1 MKYSLLLFIALVVW
15 GEVSAQQ
22 RRLLV
27 GPYMSADV
35 NRPFHRQVQ
44 ESINETIFSKPS
56 VGITAGIHGLYKLS
70 RKTIVGF
77 GFGYAYERYK
87 PNFFTDRFGLIAPED
102 PELFISYPYLTEHRF
117 ESIKIPL
124 SLRYYLHTS
133 ARLKPYLLTSVEYSF
148 RLQEKQTYMGIGS
161 ISGDIFAPAKNGFT
175 VSSNKFQYI
184 STGFSVGLG
193 VTTQL
198 SSRWQLHL
206 EPALQL
212 VQYRT
217 ENQPLQPVEPWSK
230 KNNLATLRSA
240 RVGFYLT
247 YTF

>member
-1 MKYSLLLFIALVVW
+1 MVW
-15 GEVSAQQ
+15 GEVFAQQ
-22 RRLLV
+22 RRLSV
-27 GPYMSADV
+27 GPYLSADV

-44 ESINETIFSKPS
+44 ESINETISLKPS
-56 VGITAGIHGLYKLS
+56 VGITAGVNGLYELS
-70 RKTIVGF
+70 KKTIVGV

-87 PNFFTDRFGLIAPED
+87 PNFFTNRFGLIAPED
-102 PELFISYPYLTEHRF
+102 PGLFISYPYLTEHRF
-117 ESIKIPL
+117 ELIKIPV

-133 ARLKPYLLTSVEYSF
+133 ARLKPYLLTSVENSF
-148 RLQEKQTYMGIGS
+148 SLQEKQTYKGIGNN
-161 ISGDIFAPAKNGFT
+161 SGDIFAPAKNGFT
-175 VSSNKFQYI
+175 VSSNRFKYM
-184 STGFSVGLG
+184 STYLNVGLG

-212 VQYRT
+212 IQYRT
-217 ENQPLQPVEPWSK
+217 ENQPLQPVEHWSE
-230 KNNLATLRSA
+230 KNNFATLRSA